1 MAAGARGARPGRPVQ
16 KATKTVVRRSPNWI
30 YVGLAAFVAAVPA
43 GLIAS
48 FDAVENPGMI
58 GVAAVVGLFFSV
70 IVVGLARM
78 DTNTRRR
85 SGYLDTQMFFLV
97 LNTLA
102 LLGWLLGMWAV
113 FQLSYEISRGFS

>member
-1 MAAGARGARPGRPVQ
+1 MAAGSRGARPGRPVQ

-30 YVGLAAFVAAVPA
+30 YVGLAAVVAAVSA
-43 GLIAS
+43 GLITS

-58 GVAAVVGLFFSV
+58 GLAATVGLFASV
-70 IVVGLARM
+70 AVVALARM
-78 DTNTRRR
+78 DTNRRRR
-85 SGYLDTQMFFLV
+85 SGYIDTQMFFWV
-97 LNTLA
+97 LNALA